1 MTLIERERTRAAAK
15 GKGQAGRCATSPCSL
30 PANRGELR
38 TVCQILDRPAPK
50 QLYGHL
56 CQASPSLSYGRLDP
70 FFCPEPSYTD
80 THTTR
85 PDPMLATGVINRR
98 CQKTVPLVGEIS
110 VTEKWD
116 CLMFGGV
123 RRGRTSEGRPSTS
136 SALLA
141 SLGPH
146 FLETSSLRDSFNQ
159 PSTALAA

>member
-1 MTLIERERTRAAAK
+1 MSVRGLRP
-15 GKGQAGRCATSPCSL
+15 KGQAGQCATSPCSL

-80 THTTR
+80 TRTTR

-116 CLMFGGV
+116 SSMFGGV
-123 RRGRTSEGRPSTS
+123 RRGRRARGGPRRHQHCSLRLGHTSWKPPAQPHCETASINLRRRLRPS
-136 SALLA
+136 
-141 SLGPH
+141 
-146 FLETSSLRDSFNQ
+146 D
-159 PSTALAA
+159 